1 MVAMTVDVLRR
12 VPAGGRRQAAG
23 GRRQA
28 AGMDTKEFD
37 EVFSEIV
44 VNPLRDE
51 GFRTADV
58 PRSEIIANPND
69 TKDYLHGMWSLPAK
83 AVTSKDYAL
92 PRPDR
97 QQSLAYG
104 CG

>member
-1 MVAMTVDVLRR
+1 LLDACRGRDDCGRAAPR
-12 VPAGGRRQAAG
+12 AGRRQAA
-23 GRRQA
+23 A
-28 AGMDTKEFD
+28 MDTKEFD
-37 EVFSEIV
+37 EVFTEIV
-44 VNPLRDE
+44 VNPVRDE
-51 GFRTADV
+51 GFRTADF

-83 AVTSKDYAL
+83 AVTSTDYAL